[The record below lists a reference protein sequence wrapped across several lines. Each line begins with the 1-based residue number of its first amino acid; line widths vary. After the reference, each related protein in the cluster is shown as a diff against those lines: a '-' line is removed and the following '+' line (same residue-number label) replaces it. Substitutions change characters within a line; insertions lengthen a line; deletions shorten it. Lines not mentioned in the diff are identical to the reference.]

1 VILEDNNMAGGY
13 KAKKKMARDKLSS
26 NFELS
31 YDDLCDIANCVMI
44 VIEKRR
50 EHEDVNNMFHD
61 GEEELPI
68 DSIRERLEVLYDRI
82 TGEIDAQSF

>member
-1 VILEDNNMAGGY
+1 MGGRGFKTKKRMA
-13 KAKKKMARDKLSS
+13 KDKLSTH
-26 NFELS
+26 FELS
-31 YDDLCDIANCVMI
+31 LDDLCDIANCVMI

-61 GEEELPI
+61 GEEELPT

-82 TGEIDAQSF
+82 TNEIDNQSL